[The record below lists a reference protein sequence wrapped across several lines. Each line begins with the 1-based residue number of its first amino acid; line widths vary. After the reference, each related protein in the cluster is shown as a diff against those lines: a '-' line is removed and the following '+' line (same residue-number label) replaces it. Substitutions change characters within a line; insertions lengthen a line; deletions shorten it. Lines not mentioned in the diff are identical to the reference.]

1 MFPPK
6 KIVKQNSTVCLI
18 FPPWN
23 NTCTL
28 FSSTFH
34 FFPFWPF
41 LQRPGRD
48 CLSTSIKIKPKVSAS
63 DKLNWWIKP
72 VEISQSAGFSPEQQK
87 TVFFKTDSITSWKIV
102 SVGKCVHTEIQIS
115 KYKSSLAL
123 FPSLSRSGF
132 SYFFGKQ
139 DNTTTAKNDKFKVI
153 PPGPPHICSGRDCDG
168 DSPDR
173 YFLVFSSGTLVEKLK
188 LLLRQLLMKF
198 H

>member
-1 MFPPK
+1 MFLPK
-6 KIVKQNSTVCLI
+6 KIVKQNSTVWLI

-102 SVGKCVHTEIQIS
+102 SVGKCFHTEIQIS

-132 SYFFGKQ
+132 SYFFWETRQ
-139 DNTTTAKNDKFKVI
+139 HN
-153 PPGPPHICSGRDCDG
+153 CSQKWQVQG
-168 DSPDR
+168 S
-173 YFLVFSSGTLVEKLK
+173 FSGSSSHLHLQWPW
-188 LLLRQLLMKF
+188 LWWRLSR
-198 H
+198 